1 MPNKIDRVDLNKI
14 NQDSKQQQQQIG
26 TYTFNIPDQYKNA
39 NLMIEIVTNK
49 GLKKIQAYYSHSLM
63 LHVMDNYGQIKISDL
78 ETKKPLPKTYVK
90 VYAKI
95 GGQVKFYKDGYSDL
109 RGKFDYASST
119 SLQVETVETF
129 SLLVMSTTHGAIARE
144 AKAPNAGYTATI
156 QLQLQKRHRTYYNSK
171 KKAK

>member
-1 MPNKIDRVDLNKI
+1 MVR
-14 NQDSKQQQQQIG
+14 
-26 TYTFNIPDQYKNA
+26 
-39 NLMIEIVTNK
+39 
-49 GLKKIQAYYSHSLM
+49 LKSL
-63 LHVMDNYGQIKISDL
+63 IWKR
-78 ETKKPLPKTYVK
+78 KKPLPKTYVK

-119 SLQVETVETF
+119 SLQVETVESF